1 MRPAAASPDASAH
14 PLRRGS
20 QILAAVALAAGGL
33 TLGEGYISRLPDHR
47 GFFLVAVED
56 AVHVPAPPRPRHAVV
71 VVVDGLGLAH
81 ARSLRSVARLAAV
94 GQCRITDVG
103 PISVSRPVYAVL
115 STGLEQDRTGAR
127 NNDETSLL
135 AAESIWEVA
144 REAGLVVSGVS
155 DVPWW
160 QQLFPRGFDQ
170 YDVRPE
176 SEDYFTRPLRD
187 LSLIHPSYIDHRG
200 HEYGSASPE
209 YEAAASRLDRELG
222 GLLDRL
228 DLTRDLIVLTADHG
242 HSATGGHGGPTP
254 EIARVLTCYAG
265 RGVTH
270 HAGSAEAAPIRA
282 HAIAGSLALLLGL
295 RFPRHMRALE
305 DDLPLVLAIPAPE
318 AFPAAYLADRHA
330 AVDRYW
336 TANRASLAGWLGRPD
351 VGWRDLYAA
360 QRRHQWL
367 RAAAALAVLLAGFAA
382 AAWRRRIGIRA
393 ALGLA
398 AGFVAVLLATLAL
411 HVLVLGGLDWTA
423 INTRERYL
431 IRAPLICAA
440 PAMLA
445 IAWHVWRV
453 RDGARLIADQL
464 TFAALALALVLGHVV
479 VFGSPLGFPLPGPM
493 LLLYPFL
500 GAFLIVVHAL
510 LAAVIAA
517 WVLLRPCSP
526 GRAEPHSSHSVQ
538 TTGRRRSRVDGSPG

>member
-1 MRPAAASPDASAH
+1 MLARSMRPTAASPDASVR
-14 PLRRGS
+14 PLRRGT
-20 QILAAVALAAGGL
+20 QILAALALAAAGL
-33 TLGEGYISRLPDHR
+33 NLGEGYISRLPDHR

-56 AVHVPAPPRPRHAVV
+56 AVRVPAPPRPRHAVV

-94 GQCRITDVG
+94 GQCRATDVG
-103 PISVSRPVYAVL
+103 PISVSRPVYAVI

-127 NNDETSLL
+127 NNDETSPL
-135 AAESIWEVA
+135 AVESIWEVA
-144 REAGLVVSGVS
+144 REAGLTVSGVS
-155 DVPWW
+155 DVAWW
-160 QQLFPRGFDQ
+160 QQLFPRGFDP

-187 LSLIHPSYIDHRG
+187 LSLIHPSYIDHAG
-200 HEYGSASPE
+200 HDHGSASPE
-209 YEAAASRLDRELG
+209 YEAGVRRLDRELG

-228 DLTRDLIVLTADHG
+228 DLTQDLVVLTADHG

-265 RGVTH
+265 RGVAH
-270 HAGSAEAAPIRA
+270 HTGSAEAAPIRA

-305 DDLPLVLAIPAPE
+305 DDLPLVLAIPAPQ

-336 TANRASLAGWLGRPD
+336 TANRASLADWLERPD
-351 VGWRDLYAA
+351 VGWSDLYAT
-360 QRRHQWL
+360 QRSRQWL
-367 RAAAALAVLLAGFAA
+367 RAAAALAVIVVAFAV
-382 AAWRRRIGIRA
+382 AAWRRRIGVRA

-411 HVLVLGGLDWTA
+411 HLLVLGSLDWTA

-431 IRAPLICAA
+431 VRAPFICAT
-440 PAMLA
+440 PAVLA

-464 TFAALALALVLGHVV
+464 TSAALALALVLAHVV
-479 VFGSPLGFPLPGPM
+479 VFGAPLGFPLPGPT

-500 GAFLIVVHAL
+500 GAFMIVVHAL

-517 WVLLRPCSP
+517 WVLLRAVLA
-526 GRAEPHSSHSVQ
+526 RA
-538 TTGRRRSRVDGSPG
+538 RVHATA